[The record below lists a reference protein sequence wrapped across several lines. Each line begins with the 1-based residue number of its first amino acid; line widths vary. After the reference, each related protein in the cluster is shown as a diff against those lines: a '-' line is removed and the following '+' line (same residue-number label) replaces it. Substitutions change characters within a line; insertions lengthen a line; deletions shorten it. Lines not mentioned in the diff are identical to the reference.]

1 MKISQTEVYE
11 VASFYHHFDIVKEGD
26 EPPPALTV
34 RVCESV
40 SCSLF
45 GSEQLISSLQ
55 AEYGDSVRI
64 QPVPCVGRCESAP
77 VAVVGQLPIAHA
89 TTEKV
94 IECVNAGT
102 TTHHP
107 DPYIGYEQYLAEGG
121 YATYKACRANHDV
134 GVGFCVLKHQLNN
147 LSALLTWRVTTGN
160 PIIHQLIKFNAQ
172 MQVQRLGHTLFS
184 TEVIIDGPDADIRQT
199 LDLMY

>member
-26 EPPPALTV
+26 EPPPELTV

-77 VAVVGQLPIAHA
+77 VAVVGQLPIAQA

-102 TTHHP
+102 
-107 DPYIGYEQYLAEGG
+107 
-121 YATYKACRANHDV
+121 NH
-134 GVGFCVLKHQLNN
+134 
-147 LSALLTWRVTTGN
+147 A
-160 PIIHQLIKFNAQ
+160 P
-172 MQVQRLGHTLFS
+172 
-184 TEVIIDGPDADIRQT
+184 P
-199 LDLMY
+199 